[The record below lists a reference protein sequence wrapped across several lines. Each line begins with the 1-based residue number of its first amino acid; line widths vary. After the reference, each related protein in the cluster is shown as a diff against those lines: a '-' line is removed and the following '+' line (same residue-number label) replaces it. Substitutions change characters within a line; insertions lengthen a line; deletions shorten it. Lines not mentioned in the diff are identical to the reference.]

1 MQRNILILSVL
12 IFLLASPS
20 PLKGKENKFILAVH
34 MGYSFGLSK
43 FYRPHAERWGEES
56 QHKLNFNTGLIFEYH
71 FSNRLGLQLEN
82 EFQKKYFHRNS
93 FVRGESFGNTLL
105 NMILLLNNPQKNKP
119 LFYLIG
125 GGGLGGEITPGY
137 LIRIGGG
144 VKYKFIKNE
153 FFNLRLPFTYE
164 MGRKFNLFNPSYVS
178 INIGL
183 EWEF

>member
-1 MQRNILILSVL
+1 
-12 IFLLASPS
+12 
-20 PLKGKENKFILAVH
+20 

-43 FYRPHAERWGEES
+43 FYRPRAERWGEES
-56 QHKLNFNTGLIFEYH
+56 QHKLNFNTGLGFQYY
-71 FSNRLGLQLEN
+71 FSNHLGFELEA

-93 FVRGESFGNTLL
+93 FVRGESFRVLLL
-105 NMILLLNNPQKNKP
+105 NVILLLNNPQKNKP
-119 LFYLIG
+119 IFYLFG
-125 GGGLGGEITPGY
+125 GGGEGGETAPGY
-137 LIRIGGG
+137 LIRMGGG

-164 MGRKFNLFNPSYVS
+164 TGEFNLFNPSYVS